1 MKFLTS
7 GKVKD
12 VYEVDNDNLLF
23 KFSDRVS
30 AYDVKFKDEIPQ
42 KGKVLC
48 KFAEFW
54 FENLD
59 VPNHFVKT
67 NSDTE
72 IVVKKMKMLPIE
84 CIVRGYF
91 YGSLAKR
98 WEENELALDYDFVDD
113 LDDNNTSSYL
123 AAKLLRPIFDPT
135 TKSTHDVPIDR
146 QEAIQEN
153 LVTAEEFDWLSVKSI
168 EIYNK
173 MASIA
178 DKAGFI
184 LADLKLE
191 FGKLN
196 DQITLGDSIG
206 PDEYRLWPKDAYQVG
221 KIQEAYDKQLLRDWL
236 TANGYQKQFDD
247 IRKRNEEP
255 IAPSIPSEIIDKMT
269 HRYVTAYERI
279 TGRTL

>member
-1 MKFLTS
+1 M
-7 GKVKD
+7 
-12 VYEVDNDNLLF
+12 
-23 KFSDRVS
+23 
-30 AYDVKFKDEIPQ
+30 
-42 KGKVLC
+42 
-48 KFAEFW
+48 
-54 FENLD
+54 
-59 VPNHFVKT
+59 
-67 NSDTE
+67 
-72 IVVKKMKMLPIE
+72 
-84 CIVRGYF
+84 
-91 YGSLAKR
+91 
-98 WEENELALDYDFVDD
+98 
-113 LDDNNTSSYL
+113 
-123 AAKLLRPIFDPT
+123 
-135 TKSTHDVPIDR
+135 PIDR

-247 IRKRNEEP
+247 TRKRNEEP